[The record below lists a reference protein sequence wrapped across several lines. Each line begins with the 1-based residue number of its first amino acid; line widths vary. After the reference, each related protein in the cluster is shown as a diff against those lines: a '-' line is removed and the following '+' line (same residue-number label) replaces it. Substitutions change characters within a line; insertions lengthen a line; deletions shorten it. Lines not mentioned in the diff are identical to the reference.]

1 MDTFIHWLQ
10 SPWPWYVAG
19 PIIGLMVPLMIWIG
33 NRSFGISSNLRH
45 LCAISQPHAIGVDF
59 FKYNWREHNWSLVF
73 ALGAVLGGFLAGVV
87 FANPMPI
94 DLSVAF
100 LTQIAYWNVP
110 IGEGFLPPV
119 LFGSYWESVLIMF
132 LGGVLVGFGT
142 RYASGCT
149 SGHAITGLSTLQP
162 QSLLAVLGIFAGGLF
177 AAHFITPH
185 LMTYLMSAIQP

>member
-1 MDTFIHWLQ
+1 METLIHLLQ

-45 LCAISQPHAIGVDF
+45 LCAISQPKSIDVEF
-59 FKYNWREHNWSLVF
+59 FKYNWREQNWSLVF
-73 ALGAVLGGFLAGVV
+73 AIGAMLGGFLGGVV
-87 FANPMPI
+87 FANPEPI
-94 DLSVAF
+94 RLSVEF
-100 LTQIAYWNVP
+100 LTQLAIWNIP

-119 LFGSYWESVLIMF
+119 LFGFYWQSIIIMF

-149 SGHAITGLSTLQP
+149 SGHAITGLSTMQV
-162 QSLLAVLGIFAGGLF
+162 QSLLAVLGIFAGGLI
-177 AAHFITPH
+177 AAHFITPS
-185 LMTYLMSAIQP
+185 LIGGITP